1 MKRPYDSIYF
11 IGDSYTF
18 AIGQADDL
26 LSEVNVD
33 NRFSQLVA
41 DHYKLEHVNHA
52 IAGTNN
58 QYIARTLQDDMIEY
72 SLRDK
77 NPLVVV
83 SYTDSARQEVW
94 GKEEKRPQT
103 LWNKMSWYKDWIVDG
118 FDFEF
123 QDKVTQYHINSSRF
137 LLKYLKF
144 DFVELYTTVYGSR
157 GSTYGLP
164 CFTQEEVIDLSIV
177 EIGAPD
183 GLFAGLGEAAIGH
196 LNITGHKLVTD
207 VLIKKIDKLYG

>member
-1 MKRPYDSIYF
+1 MRPYDFIYF
-11 IGDSYTF
+11 IGDSYTY
-18 AIGQADDL
+18 AIGQTDDQL
-26 LSEVNVD
+26 GEINVN

-58 QYIARTLQDDMIEY
+58 QYIARTLQDEMIEY
-72 SLRDK
+72 SLQDK

-94 GKEEKRPQT
+94 DKEEQKPDT
-103 LWNKMSWYKDWIVDG
+103 VCDKMSWYKDWITDG

-144 DFVELYTTVYGSR
+144 DFVELYTTVDGTR
-157 GSTYGLP
+157 GSTTP
-164 CFTQEEVIDLSIV
+164 ITATEVIDLSIV
-177 EIGAPD
+177 EIGAENGVYLQVGGFP
-183 GLFAGLGEAAIGH
+183 GH

-207 VLIKKIDKLYG
+207 VLIKKINELYG

>member
-1 MKRPYDSIYF
+1 MKRPYDLIYF

-26 LSEVNVD
+26 FSEVNVD

-52 IAGTNN
+52 EAGTSN
-58 QYIARTLQDDMIEY
+58 QFIARTLQDDMIEY
-72 SLRDK
+72 SLQDK

-83 SYTDSARQEVW
+83 SYTDSAREEVW
-94 GKEEKRPQT
+94 DKEEKRPQT
-103 LWNKMSWYKDWIVDG
+103 VWDKMSWYKDWITDG

-183 GLFAGLGEAAIGH
+183 GCFPGLHGSAGH
-196 LNITGHKLVTD
+196 LNITGHKLATD

>member
-1 MKRPYDSIYF
+1 MRPYDLIYF

-52 IAGTNN
+52 EAGTSN
-58 QYIARTLQDDMIEY
+58 QFIARTLQDNMIEY
-72 SLRDK
+72 SLQDK
-77 NPLVVV
+77 NPLVIV
-83 SYTDSARQEVW
+83 SYTDSAREEVW
-94 GKEEKRPQT
+94 DKEEKRPQT
-103 LWNKMSWYKDWIVDG
+103 VWDKMSWYKDWITDG

-164 CFTQEEVIDLSIV
+164 CFTQEEIIDLSIV

-183 GLFAGLGEAAIGH
+183 GCFPGLHGSAGH
-196 LNITGHKLVTD
+196 LNITGHKLATD

>member
-1 MKRPYDSIYF
+1 MRPYDLIYF

-52 IAGTNN
+52 EAGTSN
-58 QYIARTLQDDMIEY
+58 QFIARTLQDNMIEY
-72 SLRDK
+72 SLQDK
-77 NPLVVV
+77 NPLVIV
-83 SYTDSARQEVW
+83 SYTDSAREEVW
-94 GKEEKRPQT
+94 DKEEKRPQT
-103 LWNKMSWYKDWIVDG
+103 VWDKMSWYKDWITDG

-157 GSTYGLP
+157 GSTTP
-164 CFTQEEVIDLSIV
+164 IITPSEVIDLSIV
-177 EIGAPD
+177 EIGTPD
-183 GLFAGLGEAAIGH
+183 GCFPGLHGSAGH
-196 LNITGHKLVTD
+196 LNITGHKLTTD

>member
-1 MKRPYDSIYF
+1 MKRPYDFIYF
-11 IGDSYTF
+11 IGDSFTY

-26 LSEVNVD
+26 LSEINVN

-52 IAGTNN
+52 EAGTSN
-58 QYIARTLQDDMIEY
+58 QFIARTLQDNMIEY
-72 SLRDK
+72 SLQDK
-77 NPLVVV
+77 NPLVIV
-83 SYTDSARQEVW
+83 SYTDSAREEVW
-94 GKEEKRPQT
+94 DKEEKRPQT
-103 LWNKMSWYKDWIVDG
+103 VWDKMSWYKDWITDG

-164 CFTQEEVIDLSIV
+164 CFTQEEIIDLSIV

-183 GLFAGLGEAAIGH
+183 GCFPGLHGSAGH
-196 LNITGHKLVTD
+196 LNITGHKLATD

>member
-1 MKRPYDSIYF
+1 MRPYDLIYF

-52 IAGTNN
+52 EAGTSN
-58 QYIARTLQDDMIEY
+58 QFIARTLQDNMIEY
-72 SLRDK
+72 SLQDK
-77 NPLVVV
+77 NPLVIV
-83 SYTDSARQEVW
+83 SYTDSAREEVW
-94 GKEEKRPQT
+94 DKEEKRPQT
-103 LWNKMSWYKDWIVDG
+103 VWDKMSWYKDWITDG

-157 GSTYGLP
+157 GSTYDLP

-183 GLFAGLGEAAIGH
+183 GCFPGLHGSAGH
-196 LNITGHKLVTD
+196 LNITGHKLTTD

>member
-1 MKRPYDSIYF
+1 MRPYDLIYF

-52 IAGTNN
+52 EAGTSN
-58 QYIARTLQDDMIEY
+58 QFIARTLQDNMIEY
-72 SLRDK
+72 SLQDK

-83 SYTDSARQEVW
+83 SYTDSAREEVW
-94 GKEEKRPQT
+94 DKEEKRPQT
-103 LWNKMSWYKDWIVDG
+103 VWDKMSWYKDWITDG

-164 CFTQEEVIDLSIV
+164 CFTQEEIIDLSIV

-183 GLFAGLGEAAIGH
+183 GCFPGLHGSAGH
-196 LNITGHKLVTD
+196 LNITGHKLATD

>member
-1 MKRPYDSIYF
+1 MRPYDLIYF

-52 IAGTNN
+52 EAGTSN
-58 QYIARTLQDDMIEY
+58 QFIARTLQDNMIEY
-72 SLRDK
+72 SLQDK
-77 NPLVVV
+77 NPLVIV
-83 SYTDSARQEVW
+83 SYTDSAREEVW
-94 GKEEKRPQT
+94 DKEEKRPQT
-103 LWNKMSWYKDWIVDG
+103 VWDKMSWYKDWITDG

-157 GSTYGLP
+157 GSTTP
-164 CFTQEEVIDLSIV
+164 IITPSEVIDLSIV

-183 GLFAGLGEAAIGH
+183 GCFPGLHGSAGH
-196 LNITGHKLVTD
+196 LNITGHKLTTD